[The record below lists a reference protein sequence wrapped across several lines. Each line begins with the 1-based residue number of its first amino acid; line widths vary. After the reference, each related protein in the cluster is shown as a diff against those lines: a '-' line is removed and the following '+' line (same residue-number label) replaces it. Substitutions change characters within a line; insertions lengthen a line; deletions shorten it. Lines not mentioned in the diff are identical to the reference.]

1 MSVSKIVLTTV
12 LTTLTA
18 LVFVVVAAA
27 SLWPFT
33 ADAHGG
39 LRGHWGG
46 HSGNHQTGTDRHQR
60 ALEHCQSMGP
70 AHTRI
75 VEAAISAGL
84 NLDVSQ
90 EEALSPVISV
100 LDDWR
105 QSTANTC
112 AELAAGTQD
121 IDQKMAAMEQVLR
134 ISADSVAQLRPA
146 YASFSTQL
154 SPEQQARIQTLM
166 QRHHGE

>member
-1 MSVSKIVLTTV
+1 MSASKIVLTTV

-18 LVFVVVAAA
+18 LVFVIVATA
-27 SLWPFT
+27 SLWPFA

-39 LRGHWGG
+39 LR
-46 HSGNHQTGTDRHQR
+46 SHQAGADRHQR
-60 ALEHCQSMGP
+60 ALERCQSMGP

-75 VEAAISAGL
+75 AEAAISAGL
-84 NLDVSQ
+84 NLDVNQ
-90 EEALSPVISV
+90 EEALAPIISV
-100 LDDWR
+100 LDEWR
-105 QSTANTC
+105 QNTANTC
-112 AELAAGTQD
+112 TELASGTQD

-146 YASFSTQL
+146 YANFSIQL
-154 SPEQQARIQTLM
+154 SPEQQARIQGLM